1 MKRKASSEEPDT
13 DSGARENNHIPD
25 EVADTDSAP
34 VHVEPITIILDLAS
48 LEIVKTKKGD
58 FQLLNCDD
66 HISLMK
72 KHGKDPQIYRPDIIH
87 QELMAVLDR
96 FGIYSL
102 ISAMY
107 VHLLQPLLLA
117 HSIKQEMSEC

>member
-1 MKRKASSEEPDT
+1 MKRKATELGAET
-13 DSGARENNHIPD
+13 AARENDSIPTD
-25 EVADTDSAP
+25 DFADTDSSP
-34 VHVEPITIILDLAS
+34 VHTEPITIILDLAS

-72 KHGKDPQIYRPDIIH
+72 KHGKDPQSYRPDIIH

-96 FGIYSL
+96 CIFFTF
-102 ISAMY
+102 
-107 VHLLQPLLLA
+107 
-117 HSIKQEMSEC
+117 K

>member
-1 MKRKASSEEPDT
+1 MKRKASAVERET
-13 DSGARENNHIPD
+13 DFGSRESNPIPTTD
-25 EVADTDSAP
+25 EVADAESSE
-34 VHVEPITIILDLAS
+34 VHAEPITIILDLAS

-72 KHGKDPQIYRPDIIH
+72 KHGKDPQSYRPDIIH

-96 FGIYSL
+96 YFF
-102 ISAMY
+102 
-107 VHLLQPLLLA
+107 
-117 HSIKQEMSEC
+117 